1 MTPDFLN
8 LSLYSLLC
16 TLKSKKMNLI
26 EIVDYAGT
34 FAFAISG
41 IRLASAKKFDWF
53 GAYVVGLVTAIGGGT
68 VRDLLLN
75 LTPFWMLQP
84 SYLIITGVALLAVI
98 LAGKRMKVFNNAFFI
113 FDTIGLGLFVVVGIE
128 KSIEAGFP
136 FWVTIVMGMI
146 TGSVGGIIRDILI
159 NEEPLI
165 FRKDIY
171 ALACVFGGVVYYVC
185 TILHFQVEITQ
196 IISATSV
203 IVMRFLAVK
212 YHLGLP
218 ALKND

>member
-1 MTPDFLN
+1 
-8 LSLYSLLC
+8 
-16 TLKSKKMNLI
+16 MNFI
-26 EIVDYAGT
+26 NIVDYAGT

-68 VRDLLLN
+68 TRDLLLN
-75 LTPFWMLQP
+75 VTPFWMQQP
-84 SYLIITGVALLAVI
+84 SYLIITGIALLAVI
-98 LAGKRMKVFNNAFFI
+98 FMGNRMKMFNNAFFI

-128 KSIEAGFP
+128 QSIKAGFS
-136 FWVTIVMGMI
+136 FWVTIVMGVV

-171 ALACVFGGVVYYVC
+171 ALACVFGGVVFYLC
-185 TILHFQVEITQ
+185 TLFNFQTEITQ
-196 IISATSV
+196 IISASSV
-203 IVMRFLAVK
+203 IAMRFLAVK
-212 YHLGLP
+212 YHWGLP
-218 ALKND
+218 AIKND

>member
-1 MTPDFLN
+1 
-8 LSLYSLLC
+8 
-16 TLKSKKMNLI
+16 MNLI

-84 SYLIITGVALLAVI
+84 SYIIITGVALLAVI